1 MGNLPN
7 MNWQMK
13 SFPFNVLFVFIFCAL
28 QINVTGQTTQE
39 RVAMIRKMYAE
50 VQTFLK
56 NSASAKCSNGKS
68 ILYFG
73 EGPEEL
79 QNVEFRVDQN
89 TSICNLPKGYQ
100 YLKGRF
106 KGFDWLNNYEIFLLN
121 GKVFFAYIERA
132 VVESCSMETRLYY
145 NESGYI
151 IKYLE
156 KTTSCE
162 EDDGSREI
170 KNKDKIK
177 TAEIDIADAISK
189 IQDIIKYK
197 SIKQN

>member
-1 MGNLPN
+1 MT
-7 MNWQMK
+7 QY
-13 SFPFNVLFVFIFCAL
+13 FNTIILFVFTFCAF
-28 QINVTGQTTQE
+28 QINVSGQTTEE
-39 RVAMIRKMYAE
+39 RVAIIRKMYAE

-56 NSASAKCSNGKS
+56 NSASVKCSNEKS
-68 ILYFG
+68 IFYFG

-79 QNVEFRVDQN
+79 QNIEFRVDQN
-89 TSICNLPKGYQ
+89 TSICNLNKGYQ

-106 KGFDWLNNYEIFLLN
+106 KGFDWLDNYEIFLFK

-132 VVESCSMETRLYY
+132 LVESCSMETRLYY
-145 NESGYI
+145 NESGYV

-156 KTTSCE
+156 KTTGCE
-162 EDDGSREI
+162 EDAGSREI

-189 IQDIIKYK
+189 IQDIIKNK
-197 SIKQN
+197 SIKQK

>member
-1 MGNLPN
+1 
-7 MNWQMK
+7 MK
-13 SFPFNVLFVFIFCAL
+13 NNFISSILFVCILSAL
-28 QINVTGQTTQE
+28 QLSSFSQTTEE
-39 RVAMIRKMYAE
+39 RVAKIRKMYAE
-50 VQTFLK
+50 AQTFLK
-56 NSASAKCSNGKS
+56 NSASAKCSTGKS

-89 TSICNLPKGYQ
+89 SSICNLPKGYQ

-121 GKVFFAYIERA
+121 GKVFFAYIEKA
-132 VVESCSMETRLYY
+132 VAESCTTETRLYY
-145 NESGYI
+145 NEFGYI
-151 IKYLE
+151 VKYLE
-156 KTTSCE
+156 KTTGCE

-170 KNKDKIK
+170 KNKDEIK

-189 IQDIIKYK
+189 IQDIIKNK
-197 SIKQN
+197 SVKQK